1 MSRTLATIAAFAGL
15 GLLALAQDGP
25 SRAFDLL
32 KRVVDGSNQVDYSG
46 KRVIEFKVGPDMK
59 AHTELVLRSQG
70 RTRIDFPQG
79 SSLSG
84 QVIVEVPDRREHY
97 FPDSNEIR
105 ILPPRRQDAVDRLKF
120 FVDQKSR
127 FRFDVANGGRVAG
140 RNTQMITV
148 SDSKGNKLQQL
159 WIDDQMPLVLKR
171 TMFDPVGTL
180 VGQFEFVTID
190 FEPRIPR
197 DAFRIRRRG
206 ATYVTVE
213 QHAERLAKE
222 KGFAPA
228 LLRDG
233 QAKLEFAE
241 MRQFMGKDVFVQVYE
256 YEGKRLTLFQ
266 VEKDLDTS
274 RLGRMGRNVTVHTW
288 TSSGRSFALLGELAK
303 GKLEDLARKV
313 SERRSES

>member
-1 MSRTLATIAAFAGL
+1 MTRTFATMAALAGL
-15 GLLALAQDGP
+15 GVLAIAQDAP

-32 KRVVDGSNQVDYSG
+32 RRVVDGSNQVDYSG

-97 FPDSNEIR
+97 YPDTNEIR

-120 FVDQKSR
+120 FVDEKSR
-127 FRFDVANGGRVAG
+127 FKFDVANGGRVAG

-159 WIDDQMPLVLKR
+159 WIDDQKPMVLKR

-228 LLRDG
+228 LLREG

-256 YEGKRLTLFQ
+256 YDGKRLTLFQ
-266 VEKDLDTS
+266 VENDLDTS
-274 RLGRMGRNVTVHTW
+274 RLGQRGRRVQVHSW
-288 TSSGRSFALLGELAK
+288 TSSGRSYALVGELAK
-303 GKLEDLARKV
+303 SKLEELARKV

>member
-1 MSRTLATIAAFAGL
+1 MSRTLASLTVVLGLGALAFA
-15 GLLALAQDGP
+15 QDA
-25 SRAFDLL
+25 STQAFDLL
-32 KRVVDGSNQVDYSG
+32 KRVVDGSSQVDYSG

-59 AHTELVLRSQG
+59 AHTELVLRSAG

-97 FPDSNEIR
+97 FPDTNEIR
-105 ILPPRRQDAVDRLKF
+105 ILPPRRQDAVERLKF
-120 FVDQKSR
+120 FVDERSR
-127 FRFDVANGGRVAG
+127 FKFDVTSGGRVAG
-140 RNTQMITV
+140 RTTQMITV
-148 SDSKGNKLQQL
+148 SDTKGNKLQEL
-159 WIDDQMPLVLKR
+159 WVDEQKPMVLKR

-180 VGQFEFVTID
+180 VGQFEFVSID

-206 ATYVTVE
+206 ATYVTIE
-213 QHAERLAKE
+213 QYAERLAKE

-228 LLRDG
+228 LLNEG

-256 YEGKRLTLFQ
+256 YAGKRVTLFQ
-266 VEKDLDTS
+266 VEKNLDTS
-274 RLGRMGRNVTVHTW
+274 RLGRGRNVAVHSW
-288 TSSGRSFALLGELAK
+288 TFNGRSYALVAELPK
-303 GKLEDLARKV
+303 SKLEELSRRVFD
-313 SERRSES
+313 RRSES